1 MGWGSAQKILR
12 IAGRIVFV
20 IYVVFASKKENT
32 RELYDGM
39 GLLFSNFVPLQLRK
53 LNKMIE
59 IGKYNTLTILRDT
72 KVGLFLGTPETDP
85 EGIHDILL
93 PNKYVP
99 NEFEIGEELIV
110 FVYLD
115 HEERPVATTLEPY
128 ILLNEFALLRVNYVN
143 QIGAF
148 MDWGMEKDILVP
160 FKEQARLMEK
170 GKRYLVYLYM
180 DEKTNRLVAS
190 SKTNQFLK
198 NEELTVEKGEEV
210 DLIVSHIT
218 EIGINVIINE
228 RHKGL
233 LYKDEVYDDAIR
245 TGDRMRGYI
254 KNIRPDNK
262 IDVALQIQGYQSIE
276 PNADLIL
283 DELRASRGFLRL
295 TDSSHP
301 EDIKTV
307 LKMSKKTFKKAIGAL
322 YREKLIEIKEDGI
335 YLIKE

>member
-1 MGWGSAQKILR
+1 MIE
-12 IAGRIVFV
+12 V
-20 IYVVFASKKENT
+20 
-32 RELYDGM
+32 
-39 GLLFSNFVPLQLRK
+39 FSNFVPLRLRK

-72 KVGLFLGTPETDP
+72 QVGLFLGTPETDP
-85 EGIHDILL
+85 EGIHDVLL

-115 HEERPVATTLEPY
+115 HEQRPVATTLEPY

-143 QIGAF
+143 QVGAF

-160 FKEQARLMEK
+160 FKEQARPMEK

-190 SKTNQFLK
+190 SKTNQFLN

-210 DLIVSHIT
+210 ELIVSHIT

-276 PNADLIL
+276 PNADLIMN
-283 DELRASRGFLRL
+283 ELRASRGFLRL
-295 TDSSHP
+295 TDNSHP

-335 YLIKE
+335 YLITE

>member
-1 MGWGSAQKILR
+1 
-12 IAGRIVFV
+12 
-20 IYVVFASKKENT
+20 
-32 RELYDGM
+32 
-39 GLLFSNFVPLQLRK
+39 
-53 LNKMIE
+53 MIE

-72 KVGLFLGTPETDP
+72 KVGLFLGNETEDP

-99 NEFEIGEELIV
+99 SQFEIGDDLTV

-128 ILLNEFALLRVNYVN
+128 IFLNEFALLRVNYVN
-143 QIGAF
+143 QVGAF

-160 FKEQARLMEK
+160 FKEQARPMEK

-190 SKTNQFLK
+190 SKTNQFLN
-198 NEELTVEKGEEV
+198 NENLTVENGEEV
-210 DLIVSHIT
+210 DIIVSHIT

-228 RHKGL
+228 MHKGL
-233 LYKDEVYDDAIR
+233 VYKDEVYDDAIR

-254 KNIRPDNK
+254 KTIRPDNK
-262 IDVALQIQGYQSIE
+262 IDVSLHKLGYQNIE
-276 PNADLIL
+276 PNAQKIL
-283 DELRASRGFLRL
+283 DELKASRGFLRL
-295 TDSSHP
+295 NDNSHP

-307 LKMSKKTFKKAIGAL
+307 LKMSKKTFKKAIGSL
-322 YREKLIEIKEDGI
+322 YKDRKIEMKEDGI
-335 YLIKE
+335 YLISE